1 MTMRPTSTTVPMTS
15 VLLAI
20 MALAGAPS
28 LHAAP
33 EPGVAAVEADWILDR
48 LARPAPMRTAFVEL
62 RESRLLKSPLR
73 LSGEYRRPAA
83 DVLVREVRAPYAE
96 TTTIRTGEAGAG
108 EATIARAGKA
118 PRTFSLSRAPELAA
132 LQASFGALLSGD
144 RDELARH
151 YTIDSDGT
159 RGNWTLA
166 LVPRRAELAVQVR
179 DIVLYGRGAELRCI
193 ETRTPGNEQPQRT
206 LLASAAHAAVENVD
220 TAGFAALCH
229 GDGADAQ

>member
-1 MTMRPTSTTVPMTS
+1 
-15 VLLAI
+15 VLLGIAV
-20 MALAGAPS
+20 LTGAPS

-33 EPGVAAVEADWILDR
+33 ELATAAVEADWILDR

-62 RESRLLKSPLR
+62 RESRLLKDPLR
-73 LSGEYRRPAA
+73 LSGEYRRPAD
-83 DVLVREVRAPYAE
+83 DVLVREVRMPYAE

-144 RDELARH
+144 RTALAEH
-151 YTIDSDGT
+151 YTISSDGT
-159 RGNWTLA
+159 RGHWTLT
-166 LVPRRAELAVQVR
+166 LVPKRTDLAAQVR
-179 DIVLYGRGAELRCI
+179 DIVLHGRGAELRCI
-193 ETRTPGNEQPQRT
+193 ETRTPGSEQPQRT
-206 LLASAAHAAVENVD
+206 LLASAAHAAAGSVD

-229 GDGADAQ
+229 GDADAQ